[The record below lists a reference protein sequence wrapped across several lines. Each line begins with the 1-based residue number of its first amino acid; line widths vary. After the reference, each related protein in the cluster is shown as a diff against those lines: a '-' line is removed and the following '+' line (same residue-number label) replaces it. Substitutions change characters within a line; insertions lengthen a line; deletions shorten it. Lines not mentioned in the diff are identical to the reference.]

1 MGRGSF
7 RTLLVLGALAG
18 LSFFLLEEEEE
29 SPLRSGPSAEV
40 QNIVLDRFGGES
52 RIRLSAAR
60 AVFSPDGFLR
70 LEEPKLRAWR
80 RGGDLVLESAEGEM
94 APEYEVLVLREIE
107 GEAGSSPPLAFY
119 GEEMRYRVGTG
130 ELSGGAA
137 DFRRDGQKFS
147 AGSFTY
153 SPEEGVK
160 FTDGVRGVF
169 ATPQKSR

>member
-1 MGRGSF
+1 MGRGPL
-7 RTLLVLGALAG
+7 RTLLVLGALTG
-18 LSFFLLEEEEE
+18 LSFFLLKEEEE

-40 QNIVLDRFGGES
+40 QNIVLDRFEGES

-80 RGGDLVLESAEGEM
+80 RGGDLALESAAGEM
-94 APEYEVLVLREIE
+94 APEYETLILREIK
-107 GEAGSSPPLAFY
+107 GEAGASPPLAFR
-119 GEEMRYRVGTG
+119 GKEMRYRIGTG

-137 DFRRDGQKFS
+137 DFLRDGQKFS

-153 SPEEGVK
+153 SPKTGVK
-160 FTDGVRGVF
+160 FADGVRGVF

>member
-1 MGRGSF
+1 MGRGPL

-29 SPLRSGPSAEV
+29 SPPRSGPSAEV

-70 LEEPKLRAWR
+70 LEGPKLRAWR
-80 RGGDLVLESAEGEM
+80 RGGDLTLASAEGEM

-107 GEAGSSPPLAFY
+107 GEAGWSPPLAFH

-137 DFRRDGQKFS
+137 DFQRDGQKFS

-153 SPEEGVK
+153 SPETGVK
-160 FTDGVRGVF
+160 FADGVRGVF
-169 ATPQKSR
+169 VTPQKSR